1 MNTPTP
7 PTVTPIPPTTVIA
20 EHAAERSV
28 IDILSDIKRNSLAPK
43 SLDAETRIRCVEY
56 LSAEG
61 ASVPEIAQL
70 LGRSERTIR
79 RDLDKVRAEHSLVID
94 DGFAPGLAGELLH
107 ESRAAIGRIRR
118 VTREKDCPHAA
129 RIDGERATIEILDRA
144 IARLQSLGFL
154 PMATRGIRAEVMH
167 TLGGVVDLGD
177 LHTEVRRLRTLGPGE
192 PDQRLVALEAIALD
206 LDAIDGGASSPC

>member
-1 MNTPTP
+1 
-7 PTVTPIPPTTVIA
+7 
-20 EHAAERSV
+20 V
-28 IDILSDIKRNSLAPK
+28 IDILSDIKRGTLAPK

-61 ASVPEIAQL
+61 ASVSEIAQL
-70 LGRSERTIR
+70 LGRTERTIR

-129 RIDGERATIEILDRA
+129 RIDGERATIEILDRTL
-144 IARLQSLGFL
+144 ARLQSLGFL
-154 PMATRGIRAEVMH
+154 PTVPRGLRTEVMH
-167 TLGGVVDLGD
+167 HLGD
-177 LHTEVRRLRTLGPGE
+177 PIAVADLAAEARRLRECGAGAREE
-192 PDQRLVALEAIALD
+192 PMRLIEAIAID
-206 LDAIDGGASSPC
+206 LDAIDAESGSRTSGANSDAEVR